1 MHLHVFTAFVA
12 ELRACGM
19 SDSCHIILEEQA
31 AIFLYMCVTGLS
43 IRHVGER
50 FQHANETIS
59 KYVITIHS
67 MAGLIFWGNCQ
78 SDISTMCS

>member
-1 MHLHVFTAFVA
+1 MKELINGHPDRIWTALGMHLHVFIALILGLCLV
-12 ELRACGM
+12 CGL
-19 SDSCHIILEEQA
+19 SDSRHVDLEEQV

-59 KYVITIHS
+59 K
-67 MAGLIFWGNCQ
+67 
-78 SDISTMCS
+78 